1 MSPMVNKVVIAI
13 ASLLLIVL
21 AYQYWTSETSAATGS
36 PIKVEVERGILEVEV
51 RATGELQ
58 AKNST
63 KITGPSAMRSAGIFR
78 TTISDMVPEGTV
90 VKEGDFVATLDR
102 SEVTNQI
109 QSSES
114 EIERIETQLV
124 QLRIDTAI
132 ELQGLRDQLLNQ
144 QFVLE
149 ERQIQLAQSKYE
161 PQMTIRQ
168 AEIDFQRAQRDYDQM
183 VSRYELKQEQ
193 AIAKIAEINSL
204 LRQEQYKLENLNQL
218 AEEFTVRSPGP
229 GMIIYQRSWG
239 GRKGPGSEVTA
250 WDPTVAEL
258 PDLSEFVSMTFVNEI
273 DISKVSPGQD
283 VTVTVDAFPENI
295 FEGKVTDVA
304 NIGQQLRSQDARV
317 FEVTIQLL
325 NSDSLLRPAMTT
337 GNRIL
342 INRYEDV
349 LKLPLEAIFEDSLT
363 YVIKEDNN
371 KIVKQEII
379 KGDANDLNFI
389 VAIGL
394 EMGDQV
400 YLSYDGDKEEL
411 PLVKLDPGEREKIV
425 QELRMDRKNREE
437 ERRRKGREVME
448 NSKDKRRS
456 VEREQGVIITI
467 N

>member
-379 KGDANDLNFI
+379 KGDANDLHFI